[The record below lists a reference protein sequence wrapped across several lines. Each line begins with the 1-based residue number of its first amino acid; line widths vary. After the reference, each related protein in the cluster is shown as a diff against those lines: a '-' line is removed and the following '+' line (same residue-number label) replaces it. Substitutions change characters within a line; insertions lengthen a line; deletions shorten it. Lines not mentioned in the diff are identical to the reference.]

1 MFAAPNV
8 IVTVLVLVIS
18 LGDEIVAVKLREPTK
33 PVSFTPLPT
42 KLATPA
48 LAFIV
53 TVPPIV
59 ELLEDN
65 VTDWLASDPVVTVL
79 PSWS

>member
-1 MFAAPNV
+1 MM
-8 IVTVLVLVIS
+8 VTVLVRS
-18 LGDEIVAVKLREPTK
+18 MALGYEIVAVRLREPTK

-53 TVPPIV
+53 TVPAIV

-65 VTDWLASDPVVTVL
+65 VTDCVDWPPVVTVL
-79 PSWS
+79 PSRS